1 MADMADMVVV
11 GVRNWG
17 GEGALTGPVGFT
29 LLLSN
34 SLPKVPYLF
43 DLVVSPSFGGLLSG
57 LTLPTSVFRS
67 GAPQS
72 IFRVRMDVLAS
83 NLSTARDL
91 LCTVT

>member
-1 MADMADMVVV
+1 MIGRLEYVK
-11 GVRNWG
+11 
-17 GEGALTGPVGFT
+17 EYLPVSFT
-29 LLLSN
+29 FLVIN
-34 SLPKVPYLF
+34 SLPKVPYLL

-91 LCTVT
+91 LRTVT